1 MVSLIMYSKTEI
13 NATAIRAVLYELS
26 KQATWGPLAKGEKLN
41 NKLNALAKKHAE
53 VFHYFKKVDDPR
65 YPGVYTPHDQ
75 PEIFKF
81 VDNTEISE
89 DKLHNFIIDFSNA
102 LLDTKNKE
110 NILMYILFSNKY
122 CLNPIFKNEAFSS
135 LNYMKLSEAQNNENI
150 QILNSIKKFSE
161 DQLSQRKEQSSNTN
175 IFFSK
180 NITNTTNPDT
190 QQQAQIQPQMQAN
203 PYIQQIQQQAMQLG
217 LDEHKLK
224 AIIES
229 PQCVQAIQNGDIS
242 LESLVAVDLHKLR
255 EITKPECIQAIQ
267 DNQTTVEQLAELDL
281 YDLRETV
288 TNGNYTKGAGLN

>member
-1 MVSLIMYSKTEI
+1 M
-13 NATAIRAVLYELS
+13 
-26 KQATWGPLAKGEKLN
+26 
-41 NKLNALAKKHAE
+41 
-53 VFHYFKKVDDPR
+53 PR
-65 YPGVYTPHDQ
+65 
-75 PEIFKF
+75 F
-81 VDNTEISE
+81 
-89 DKLHNFIIDFSNA
+89 
-102 LLDTKNKE
+102 
-110 NILMYILFSNKY
+110 
-122 CLNPIFKNEAFSS
+122 C
-135 LNYMKLSEAQNNENI
+135 
-150 QILNSIKKFSE
+150 
-161 DQLSQRKEQSSNTN
+161 
-175 IFFSK
+175 
-180 NITNTTNPDT
+180 NTTH
-190 QQQAQIQPQMQAN
+190 